1 MYNFQ
6 SIWYIIAL
14 LGTALDEINTGTAPI
29 DEQRRINYSGGE
41 LAGGARSQQQIVNRS
56 GL

>member
-29 DEQRRINYSGGE
+29 DAQRRINYSGGG
-41 LAGGARSQQQIVNRS
+41 LAEAAHVANSR
-56 GL
+56 L